1 MSMIK
6 TWKIGTPNFVSR
18 EHAYAYYSGYE
29 CDLGSHLLLVLAV
42 DEKISQMEINIGE
55 PEAWEDHVVVAD
67 EDGRYHQL
75 HTEGGSK

>member
-18 EHAYAYYSGYE
+18 EHAYAYYKNYA
-29 CDLGSHLLLVLAV
+29 CDLDSHLRHIREV
-42 DEKISQMEINIGE
+42 DEKISRMEINIGE

-67 EDGRYHQL
+67 KDGRYHQS
-75 HTEGGSK
+75 HIEGGSE

>member
-18 EHAYAYYSGYE
+18 EHAYAYYKGYG
-29 CDLGSHLLLVLAV
+29 DDRAAV

-55 PEAWEDHVVVAD
+55 PEAWKDHAVVAD
-67 EDGRYHQL
+67 EDGRYHQS
-75 HTEGGSK
+75 HTEGSSE